1 MESQVQEN
9 RFFLSFSYKSVSMYT
24 YRLIGGVKVPKEGCP
39 FGDYLKGLIKA
50 NGMTQSEFYTA
61 LGIKKPYFY
70 DIVSGRVNPPPYS
83 LQFKAMEILNADEQT
98 RELFFD
104 MAAQGRKEL
113 PADIAQIVT
122 DNPVVLAN
130 IRKNIK
136 LLTQGR

>member
-1 MESQVQEN
+1 MN
-9 RFFLSFSYKSVSMYT
+9 
-24 YRLIGGVKVPKEGCP
+24 
-39 FGDYLKGLIKA
+39 
-50 NGMTQSEFYTA
+50 
-61 LGIKKPYFY
+61 
-70 DIVSGRVNPPPYS
+70 
-83 LQFKAMEILNADEQT
+83 EQT

-104 MAAQGRKEL
+104 MATQGRKEL